1 MGNQYIGIRPRC
13 IRKPALLPSGQKQ
26 ANIKSAGLSSKFFGS
41 DSTSKGKM
49 LDQIRSAPDRK
60 QKCPVVRPFRHH
72 RHRKRGGMPAKGG
85 KHGLPLQNSF
95 FILPLRTCI
104 RASVQNALAIQGV
117 PVRKEEHCRPKRKNM
132 PQRKYSLKL
141 RSSSLNFLL
150 ISISTVVLAF
160 TLIFSQIMVN
170 RMERDEK
177 DRV

>member
-72 RHRKRGGMPAKGG
+72 RHRKRGGMPAKAESTDCLCKTAFLFYLYEPVSVHRYRTRLQSKEFRSEKKSIAGPKG
-85 KHGLPLQNSF
+85 K
-95 FILPLRTCI
+95 TC
-104 RASVQNALAIQGV
+104 
-117 PVRKEEHCRPKRKNM
+117 PKENIPSNC
-132 PQRKYSLKL
+132 
-141 RSSSLNFLL
+141 
-150 ISISTVVLAF
+150 VAAV
-160 TLIFSQIMVN
+160 
-170 RMERDEK
+170 
-177 DRV
+177 